1 MPKESDN
8 PASKSSETQE
18 VIDASPAKAFF
29 VWMITRDIELQDA
42 ILDLLDNCID
52 GIRRT
57 GAKSGA
63 KPYAGRYA
71 YITFDEKHFSIEDNC
86 GGIPIKDAREYAFR
100 MGRPVGAGTPK
111 KGTIGVYGIGMK
123 RAIFKMGQNCLV
135 HSHTNGATFEVEI
148 NKEWL
153 NDDHNWELEDKT
165 AVPKLKDYG
174 TQITVTELRPS
185 IKDQFSSGSHFEK
198 EVFPKAVQSA
208 YSFLIAK
215 GFEVK
220 VNGEPIKPDLPSL
233 LWETPGPE
241 KRAGSK
247 IRPYVYEASLDGV
260 SVFLAVGFW
269 RPLATASEEENLFER
284 RYASDRAGW
293 TVVCNDRVVLS
304 CDQTHATGWGR
315 AGVPKYH
322 TQFIAIAGYVEFYSD
337 KHPEH
342 LPMTTTKRGVDVSSK
357 IYDTVRE
364 RMQEGMKLFTKFTN
378 DWKGREAEQKEMFR
392 RAQPLSLQE
401 VRHLADKH
409 LKFASIQGEKDQA
422 QKQAVPPLPQRPKD
436 VTEKRIS
443 FVRPVRQIK
452 ATSLFLFDRDDAKPA
467 EVGAEC
473 FDRTFKQA
481 RSK

>member
-1 MPKESDN
+1 MPNDTVIPTSN
-8 PASKSSETQE
+8 SLQTQE
-18 VIDASPAKAFF
+18 HIDATPAKAFF

-63 KPYAGRYA
+63 KPYSGRYA
-71 YITFDEKHFSIEDNC
+71 HITFDEKHFTIEDNC

-135 HSHTNGATFEVEI
+135 HSHTKEATFEVEI
-148 NKEWL
+148 NRGWL
-153 NDDHNWELEDKT
+153 NDDHNWKLADNEAD
-165 AVPKLKDYG
+165 PKLSEYG
-174 TQITVTELRPS
+174 TRITVTELRPS
-185 IKDQFSSGSHFEK
+185 IKELFTKGSHFEK
-198 EVFPKAVQSA
+198 EVFPRAVQSA

-215 GFEVK
+215 GFEVS
-220 VNGEPIKPDLPSL
+220 VNGDPIKPDLPSL
-233 LWETPGPE
+233 LWESPGSE
-241 KRAGSK
+241 KKADSK
-247 IRPYVYEASLDGV
+247 IRPYVYEACLDGV

-269 RPLATASEEENLFER
+269 RPLATASEEEDLSQR
-284 RYASDRAGW
+284 RYASDKAGW

-304 CDQTHATGWGR
+304 CDQSHATGWGR

-337 KHPEH
+337 NHPDH
-342 LPMTTTKRGVDVSSK
+342 LPMTTTKRGVDVESK

-364 RMQEGMKLFTKFTN
+364 RMQEGMKFFTKFTN

-392 RAQPLSLQE
+392 RARPLSLPE
-401 VRHLADKH
+401 VRHSAKKH
-409 LKFASIQGEKDQA
+409 LRWASIQGDADQT
-422 QKQAVPPLPQRPKD
+422 QKQSVPPLPHRPKD

-443 FVRPVRQIK
+443 FVRPIKQIN
-452 ATSLFLFDRDDAKPA
+452 AASLFLFDTEDAKPA

-473 FDRTFKQA
+473 FDRTLKQLRA
-481 RSK
+481 R